1 MSQLI
6 TDLTNGDPIMANRPK
21 IPPELVINAGSMA
34 GNLISAPT
42 IIQSISMPCYQ
53 LSWSGTSPVGTVS
66 VQVSNDF
73 SLNPDGT
80 VKNAGNWDSLYL
92 VVGSAAPAQTIA
104 ISGNTGHGFID
115 VPLTGAYACRLI
127 YTAGSGTG
135 TLNVT
140 FSAKVT

>member
-1 MSQLI
+1 
-6 TDLTNGDPIMANRPK
+6 MATRPK

-34 GNLISAPT
+34 GDLTSSPT
-42 IIQSISMPCYQ
+42 IIQSLSMPTYQ

-73 SLNPDGT
+73 ALNADGT
-80 VKNAGNWDSLYL
+80 VKNSGTWDSLYL
-92 VVGSAAPAQTIA
+92 VVGSSAPSQTIA
-104 ISGNTGHGFID
+104 ISGNSGHGFID

-127 YTAGSGTG
+127 YTRSSGTG

>member
-1 MSQLI
+1 MSGS
-6 TDLTNGDPIMANRPK
+6 LT
-21 IPPELVINAGSMA
+21 S
-34 GNLISAPT
+34 SPT
-42 IIQSISMPCYQ
+42 IIQSLSMPTYQ
-53 LSWSGTSPVGTVS
+53 LSWTGSTPVGTVS

-73 SLNPDGT
+73 SLYPDGT
-80 VKNAGNWDSLYL
+80 VKNAGTWDSLYL
-92 VVGSAAPAQTIA
+92 VVGTSPASQTIA

-127 YTAGSGTG
+127 YTRSSGTG